1 MKPVSKSLGILFLV
15 FAMLFSL
22 LSCGGNVPEATETTD
37 LVHTEEITTEAVTE
51 ETQET
56 EPDAP
61 TSVNPLT
68 GLACDESLVGKRP
81 LAIMLNNIK
90 PALPQSG
97 LNKCDIIYEALAEGG
112 ILRLEGIMLDY
123 ANAGAIGSVRSA
135 RPYYVQIAT
144 AYDAFYAHF
153 GGSTDGDALIKQ
165 LGVNN
170 LNGMTYDGKIVGG
183 EKTFYRNQDR
193 IDSGVSREH
202 TAFANGLG
210 LAAIVAERGFRTELN
225 NKEFTAFHFDP
236 EFAGIQGGTAAS
248 YVKIPHSSY
257 SVSEFRYDTVSKKYL
272 HSQYDAP
279 HIDGATGEQVATENV
294 FILYANHK
302 ILDSYGLREITLV
315 GQGEGYYMNGGQA
328 QKMIWKRS
336 GETAEFSY
344 YAADGTELKV
354 APGRSYISI
363 VDTAKKGS
371 VTIS

>member
-1 MKPVSKSLGILFLV
+1 MKQIMKRQVSLFLL
-15 FAMLFSL
+15 FTLLFSL
-22 LSCGGNVPEATETTD
+22 FSCGGNEPETVLTTD
-37 LVHTEEITTEAVTE
+37 LGDTEEIVTEFMTE
-51 ETQET
+51 ETKET
-56 EPDAP
+56 EPERP
-61 TSVNPLT
+61 LYVNPLT

-97 LNKCDIIYEALAEGG
+97 LGKCDIIYEALAEGG
-112 ILRLEGIMLDY
+112 ILRLEGIILDY
-123 ANAGAIGSVRSA
+123 SNAGAIGSVRSA

-153 GGSTDGDALIKQ
+153 GGSTDGDALIKR

-183 EKTFYRNQDR
+183 ERTFYRNQDR
-193 IDSGVSREH
+193 INSGVSKEH
-202 TAFANGLG
+202 TAFADGLG
-210 LAAIVAERGFRTELN
+210 LAAIVKERGYRTELN
-225 NKEFTAFHFDP
+225 NKEFTAFLFDHD
-236 EFAGIQGGTAAS
+236 FTGIQGGIAAS
-248 YVKIPHSSY
+248 YIKIPHSSY
-257 SVSEFRYDTVSKKYL
+257 SVSEFRYDAISKKYL
-272 HSQYDAP
+272 HSQYNAA
-279 HIDGATGEQVATENV
+279 HIDGATDEQVSTENV

-328 QKMIWKRS
+328 QKIIWKRS

-344 YAADGTELKV
+344 YTEDGTELKV
-354 APGRSYISI
+354 CPGRSYISI
-363 VDTAKKGS
+363 VDTAIKGS

>member
-1 MKPVSKSLGILFLV
+1 MKRTKKCLSILFIALI
-15 FAMLFSL
+15 MLISMI
-22 LSCGGNVPEATETTD
+22 SCGGNEPKTTQ
-37 LVHTEEITTEAVTE
+37 TEELGGAEEVITEVMTEDTK
-51 ETQET
+51 ET
-56 EPDAP
+56 EPTEP
-61 TSVNPLT
+61 TYINPLT

-81 LAIMLNNIK
+81 LAVMLNNIK

-97 LNKCDIIYEALAEGG
+97 LSKCDIIYEALAEGG
-112 ILRLEGIMLDY
+112 ILRLEGIILDY
-123 ANAGAIGSVRSA
+123 SNAGDLGSIRSA

-153 GGSTDGDALIKQ
+153 GGSSDGDALIKN
-165 LGVNN
+165 LGINN
-170 LNGMTYDGKIVGG
+170 LNGMTYEGKIVRG

-193 IDSGVSREH
+193 LNSGVSREH

-210 LAAIVAERGFRTELN
+210 LAAIIAERGFRTELN
-225 NKEFTAFHFDP
+225 NKDFTAFLFDQK
-236 EFAGIQGGTAAS
+236 FSGIQGGITAS

-257 SVSEFRYDTVSKKYL
+257 SVSEFRYDTASKKYL

-328 QKMIWKRS
+328 QKIIWKRS

-363 VDTAKKGS
+363 VDTATKGS